1 MQYRQGY
8 QPPSPPPAAPKGT
21 VSRRPLFVA
30 LLAVLLCGL
39 IVGGVSIA
47 GSIRRQNEE
56 HQALADA
63 VAAYDGVYAPNIIVD
78 GLNLGGMTAQ
88 EGIDA
93 VLNQISARQGGWKLN
108 LNYQGHTFYTLTYDS
123 LGVQTD
129 TASVY
134 ALLREAFQKGKI
146 GTLAERK
153 AEIDALLAAPYVANT
168 TQSEMTDALLDSVL
182 SQIKAQLTW
191 EPVDAYLAYFR
202 PDLDDPFIIQEERYG
217 SSLDTEKVK
226 QQALGM
232 AAAGQSGDLEI
243 VPDKVAPQV
252 TAADVR
258 NQTTL
263 LCKAVTPISS
273 ASTEYRTSN
282 IRTAFSRINGQI
294 VEPGKTFSFN
304 KVTLERDP
312 KNGYLPAIE
321 YGEGGLE
328 TVGIGGGVCQASTTV
343 YLAAL
348 QSGMQITE
356 RSPHADQVS
365 YTTFGQ
371 DATVV
376 YGRLDLKFKNT
387 GSGPIY
393 MTARVETVGK
403 SKSRY
408 QCVVCI
414 YGPSLGDNVSY
425 KLRTSEQVEVIPAPL
440 SVSYRKDTE
449 HAYVT
454 YTDEEPYLYRE
465 ARDGFINETYLQK
478 WQGSQLVSET
488 FISRDECKAREA
500 VYLVGT
506 EKR

>member
-8 QPPSPPPAAPKGT
+8 QPPSPAPKKRPR
-21 VSRRPLFVA
+21 SRGPLFTA
-30 LLAVLLCGL
+30 LLVILLGGIVAGAIL
-39 IVGGVSIA
+39 ITGNIQ
-47 GSIRRQNEE
+47 RQNRE
-56 HQALADA
+56 HQALVDA
-63 VAAYDGVYAPNIIVD
+63 VTAYDGVYAPNITVD
-78 GLNLGGMTAQ
+78 GISLSGMTAQ

-93 VLNQISARQGGWKLN
+93 VVNQISARQGSWQLN

-123 LGVQTD
+123 LGVTTD
-129 TASVY
+129 LNEVY
-134 ALLREAFQKGKI
+134 ELLRGAYQKGKV

-153 AEIDALLAAPYVANT
+153 AELDDLAAHPYAAAT

-182 SQIKAQLTW
+182 SQIRDQLTW
-191 EPVDAYLAYFR
+191 APMDAYLAYFD
-202 PDLDDPFIIQEERYG
+202 PDQDDPFVIQSERYG
-217 SSLDTEKVK
+217 STLDISSVK
-226 QQALGM
+226 AEILAL
-232 AAAGQSGDLEI
+232 AAAGRGGNYEI
-243 VPDKVAPQV
+243 VPTQVAPAV
-252 TAADVR
+252 TTADVR
-258 NQTTL
+258 SQVTL
-263 LCKAVTPISS
+263 LCRAVTPISS

-282 IRTAFSRINGQI
+282 IRTAFSRINGLTL
-294 VEPGKTFSFN
+294 ESGKSFSFN
-304 KVTLERDP
+304 RITLDRTA

-328 TVGIGGGVCQASTTV
+328 KVGIGGGVCQASTTV

-387 GSGPIY
+387 SSGTVY
-393 MTARVETVGK
+393 LTAKVEPRGK
-403 SKSRY
+403 SLY

-414 YGPSLGDNVSY
+414 YGPSLGDGVSY
-425 KLRTSEQVEVIPAPL
+425 KLRTAEQVETIPAPL
-440 SVSYRKDTE
+440 SVSYVKDTD

-454 YTDEEPYLYRE
+454 YTDQEPYLYRE
-465 ARDGFINETYLQK
+465 ARDGFINETYLQLR
-478 WQGSQLVSET
+478 QNGQVVSET
-488 FISRDECKAREA
+488 LVSRDTCKPRET

-506 EKR
+506 QSR